1 MLSFWKHPLFL
12 FLEFLVLLVFLVS
25 LVLLVALAFLVF
37 FFLGVAVWCSLSCF
51 LKKEFGNVGQT
62 LRVDVT
68 FNVTFAFV
76 F

>member
-1 MLSFWKHPLFL
+1 MLSLWKHPLSL
-12 FLEFLVLLVFLVS
+12 FLEFLV
-25 LVLLVALAFLVF
+25 
-37 FFLGVAVWCSLSCF
+37 FFLFGGAVWRGLSCF
-51 LKKEFGNVGQT
+51 LKEEFGNVGQT